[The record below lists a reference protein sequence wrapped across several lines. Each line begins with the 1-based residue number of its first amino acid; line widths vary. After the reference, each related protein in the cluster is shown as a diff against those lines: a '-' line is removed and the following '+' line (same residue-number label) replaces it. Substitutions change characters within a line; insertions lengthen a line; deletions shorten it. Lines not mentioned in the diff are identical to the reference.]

1 MNQMSISFRLGKP
14 SAPHGANLAH
24 NNREFSASNIMPE
37 RTCENIQF
45 QRERLEDAY
54 AALFSEAL
62 EAYNAKQN
70 RPCRRIHDYCQH
82 VKDSHREEPYYEVI
96 HREACL
102 SVSVSEMQMR
112 RTIHWHRL

>member
-1 MNQMSISFRLGKP
+1 MNQLSISFRLGKP

-24 NNREFSASNIMPE
+24 NNREFSASNIVPE

-45 QRERLEDAY
+45 QKERLEDAY
-54 AALFSEAL
+54 AALFTEAL

-82 VKDSHREEPYYEVI
+82 V
-96 HREACL
+96 
-102 SVSVSEMQMR
+102 
-112 RTIHWHRL
+112 